1 MSFLNQLVGACGPI
15 GQQSYYAQ
23 QASQA
28 QQQAAQNMSQGNY
41 VGQTPWQ
48 APKWMFNGNILSSID
63 MANAIWPDDCP
74 DKTAFV
80 LKYSE

>member
-1 MSFLNQLVGACGPI
+1 MSFLNQLGNACGHVNY
-15 GQQSYYAQ
+15 QYYAQ

-28 QQQAAQNMSQGNY
+28 QQQAAQNMSQGSY

-48 APKWMFNGNILSSID
+48 APKWMFNGTILSSID